1 MPPLLKPIANREKN
15 LKTRA
20 TLMPLMVTKA
30 LVTVPRLMWML
41 KASWFARWLLLVPM
55 CMTVRVYCLSVLVGD
70 EQTVGADSGYVG
82 KEKDL
87 KALGIQPRII
97 KRRVRGKQHE
107 PTPELTASQKRFN
120 GLVSKEILGL
130 AFGYNGR
137 RYGFLVRG
145 GVEGVVCG
153 V

>member
-1 MPPLLKPIANREKN
+1 M
-15 LKTRA
+15 
-20 TLMPLMVTKA
+20 
-30 LVTVPRLMWML
+30 
-41 KASWFARWLLLVPM
+41 PM